1 MIGKNIMSL
10 FPDKNLIIVT
20 SALKSTIGVLSE
32 RDRFEQ
38 TLLSLVSL
46 RKVFLNDII
55 LFADGSADEIEK
67 EKLDEIGKLVNAI
80 ICWNKDPEVGGFARR
95 GMKSEAETAMMF
107 KMLVAIKRDPELS
120 RLLTQVKRVFKISAR
135 TFLHQTFDL
144 KEYDNHFGKYI
155 FKKAVP
161 SWLPPQYQRITTDH
175 LYITRLFSFCPS
187 LIDDYIHCLT
197 DIYQCQEKYNIDT
210 EHSHYKVIDR
220 KYVVEFEK
228 IHCEGIMA
236 STGKTE
242 IY

>member
-1 MIGKNIMSL
+1 MNL

-20 SALKSTIGVLSE
+20 SALKSKIGAISE
-32 RDRFEQ
+32 EDRFKQ
-38 TLLSLVSL
+38 TMLSLISL

-55 LFADGSADEIEK
+55 LFADGSPEEIEK
-67 EKLDEIGKLVNAI
+67 EKLDEIGKLVNALV
-80 ICWNKDPEVGGFARR
+80 CWNKDPEISSFANR
-95 GMKSEAETAMMF
+95 GMKSEAEATMMF
-107 KMLVAIKRDPELS
+107 KMLVAMKKDPELS
-120 RLLTQVKRVFKISAR
+120 RLLTQVKRIFKISAR

-155 FKKAVP
+155 FKKAIP
-161 SWLPPQYQRITTDH
+161 SWLPPQYQRVTTDH

-187 LIDDYIHCLT
+187 LIDDYIHCLI
-197 DIYQCQEKYNIDT
+197 DIYQNMEHHNIDT
-210 EHSHYKVIDR
+210 EHAHYKVIDR
-220 KYVVEFEK
+220 KYVVEFDK